1 MLIRE
6 GESRSPGIDIG
17 LAISLAAIAGA
28 INAATFRAAG
38 FFSGNMTGNVSS
50 VSDYT
55 AAGSW
60 GLAAT
65 FLAIV
70 VTFILGAFSSTLVI
84 RAAQRRGIRGVFALV
99 ILGEGFFVA
108 IISVVDLLM
117 SPHHG
122 TPLLVLGLAFLMGV
136 QNAASTLI
144 SNWRVRTT
152 HVSGTATDIGIE
164 LALILGAAE
173 VEPGVR
179 ARFRLHALTLL
190 AFLLGGVAGVA
201 AYLGMGDAIFV
212 ISGLALMVLASPF
225 VLSARRST
233 A

>member
-1 MLIRE
+1 MLIKE
-6 GESRSPGIDIG
+6 GESRSAGIDIW
-17 LAISLAAIAGA
+17 LAISLAAIAGV

-70 VTFILGAFSSTLVI
+70 VTFVLGAFASTLVI
-84 RAAQRRGIRGVFALV
+84 RAGQRRGVRGVFALV
-99 ILGEGFFVA
+99 ILSEGIFVA
-108 IISVVDLLM
+108 AISAADFLM

-122 TPLLVLGLAFLMGV
+122 TPLLVLGLAFLMGA

-164 LALILGAAE
+164 LAIILGAAE
-173 VEPGVR
+173 ADPAVR

-201 AYLGMGDAIFV
+201 AYLGIGDAIFV
-212 ISGLALMVLASPF
+212 ISGLALMVLATPF
-225 VLSARRST
+225 VWSARRS
-233 A
+233 AA